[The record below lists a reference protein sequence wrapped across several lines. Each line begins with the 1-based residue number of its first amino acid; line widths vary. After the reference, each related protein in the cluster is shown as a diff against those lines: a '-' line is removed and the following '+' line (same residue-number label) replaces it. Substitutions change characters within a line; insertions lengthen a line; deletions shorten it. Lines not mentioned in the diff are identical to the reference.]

1 MKNRELTVRQL
12 EKQARRLERRRRI
25 RESISQNGGDIL
37 HSVNFQ
43 KTRKKLVRSI
53 ACKVVIPYRLY
64 IIAYFTQNANT
75 FYANFFRTAKLT
87 CYGSTG

>member
-43 KTRKKLVRSI
+43 KTRKNMQHGKVSVHSHSI
-53 ACKVVIPYRLY
+53 DQGKA
-64 IIAYFTQNANT
+64 AEAGDTQRRA
-75 FYANFFRTAKLT
+75 
-87 CYGSTG
+87 